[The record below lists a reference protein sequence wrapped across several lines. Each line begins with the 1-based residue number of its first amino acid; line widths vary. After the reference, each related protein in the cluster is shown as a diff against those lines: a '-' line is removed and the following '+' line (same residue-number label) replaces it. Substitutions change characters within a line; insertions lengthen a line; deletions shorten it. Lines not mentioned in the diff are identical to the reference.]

1 MRNGVEILNDQ
12 DIETGRNSARPL
24 LANNGS
30 DNEKFSSIENS
41 NGNNGIHLALSSDA
55 KIGQSIINRNSET
68 FQTPVRKSEYAV
80 NKNLTEISEEKRKNS
95 KLYSEEDD
103 RYRDLDHDKD
113 NINGN
118 LVN

>member
-1 MRNGVEILNDQ
+1 M
-12 DIETGRNSARPL
+12 
-24 LANNGS
+24 
-30 DNEKFSSIENS
+30 
-41 NGNNGIHLALSSDA
+41 
-55 KIGQSIINRNSET
+55 
-68 FQTPVRKSEYAV
+68 RKSEYAV

-103 RYRDLDHDKD
+103 RYRDLDLDKD